1 MIPAAPALSLLL
13 GLLLLAAGRT
23 LDGFGQA
30 YLTAAVAWTS
40 ISSGALTLMAA
51 NTLMGGKWAVLGGRA
66 LVPAMKA
73 IPLAGVLFVPLLLA
87 PDAAW
92 PWARDGWEP
101 DGPGKAAWF
110 DPTLFAARTVVYF
123 AAWTALAWW
132 LPAPGSLPR
141 HLPRAVTALAA
152 QFLLGSLA
160 GVDWLLSLD
169 PSFNS
174 SIFGLL
180 FLSNQVAGAMAL
192 AILARDTKPVGK
204 LGAILL
210 AAVIAWGYF
219 AAMQYLV
226 AWTANLPHEA
236 AWFLRRLDGGWRA
249 VAWAVIALHVVLPV
263 LGLMW
268 RGIRLDRRRLRAVA
282 AMVFAGALL
291 DTAWVARPEATPAAI
306 LLAFAGVGLVWAAG
320 FAVIR
325 ARMPPHPPT

>member
-1 MIPAAPALSLLL
+1 MTRAAPALALLL
-13 GLLLLAAGRT
+13 GLLLLAAGLR
-23 LDGFGQA
+23 LDGFGRA
-30 YLTAAVAWTS
+30 YLAAAAAWTS
-40 ISSGALTLMAA
+40 VSLGALTLVAA
-51 NTLMGGKWAVLGGRA
+51 NTLMGGHWAVLAARA
-66 LVPAMKA
+66 LVPAMKT
-73 IPLAGVLFVPLLLA
+73 IPLAGLLFVPLLLA

-92 PWARDGWEP
+92 PWAQDGWTA
-101 DGPGKAAWF
+101 DGPGKALWF
-110 DPTLFAARTVVYF
+110 DPALVAARTTAYF
-123 AAWTALAWW
+123 LAWTALAWW
-132 LPAPGSLPR
+132 LPPPGPLPR
-141 HLPRAVTALAA
+141 RLPRAVTALAA

-169 PSFNS
+169 PRFNS

-180 FLSNQVAGAMAL
+180 FLSNQVTGAMAL

-268 RGIRLDRRRLRAVA
+268 RGIRLDRRRLRAMA
-282 AMVFAGALL
+282 ALGFTGFLL
-291 DTAWVARPEATPAAI
+291 DTAWVARPEARPAAI
-306 LLAFAGVGLVWAAG
+306 LLAYAGVGLVWAAG